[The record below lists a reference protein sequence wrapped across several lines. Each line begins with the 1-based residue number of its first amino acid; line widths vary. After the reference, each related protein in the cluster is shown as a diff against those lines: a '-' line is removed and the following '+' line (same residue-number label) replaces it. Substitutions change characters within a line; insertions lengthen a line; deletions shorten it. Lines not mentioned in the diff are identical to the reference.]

1 VKRRPGAR
9 GLVSGTRS
17 RVARLAA
24 DESGMVSVFVVA
36 MTVGILAI
44 AGLSLDGGLALAD
57 KVRALGQAEDAARA
71 GAQQIDLAVYRT
83 TGALQLDPQQAQAA
97 AQRLL
102 AADNATG
109 TVTVDANTVIVTVT
123 ATEHTQLLGL
133 VGITTLTVT
142 ATGKAVPQSG
152 VNGPGN

>member
-1 VKRRPGAR
+1 
-9 GLVSGTRS
+9 
-17 RVARLAA
+17 
-24 DESGMVSVFVVA
+24 MVSVFVVA

-44 AGLSLDGGLALAD
+44 AGLGLDGGLALAD

-71 GAQQIDLAVYRT
+71 GAQQIDLTVYRT
-83 TGALQLDPQQAQAA
+83 TGVLRLDPHQAQAA

-109 TVTVDANTVIVTVT
+109 VVTVDANTVIVTVT

-142 ATGKAVPQSG
+142 ATGKAAPQSG